1 MSGFENATKF
11 FHACESLEGWGGC
24 EQYVATDASFVAQ
37 CEPLVDITTVQGYA
51 DWMASLGSTTC
62 TGCSYVLHA
71 SSYDEANRTAMFF
84 ATFTGTHVGDGGPVP
99 PTHKTTNT
107 DYVYVL
113 TMDADDKVLR
123 MCKVWNAPW
132 AMRELG
138 WV

>member
-1 MSGFENATKF
+1 MSAFGNAAKF

-37 CEPLVDITTVQGYA
+37 CEPLVDITTVQAYV
-51 DWMASLGSTTC
+51 DWMAGLGTTTC
-62 TGCSYVLHA
+62 AGCSYALRT
-71 SSYDEANRTAMFF
+71 SSYDEANRTAIFF
-84 ATFTGTHVGDGGPVP
+84 GTFTGTHVGDGGPVP
-99 PTHKTTNT
+99 PTNKTTNT

-113 TMDADDKVLR
+113 TMDADDKVVR

-138 WV
+138 WM